1 MNQLS
6 EGVTTMKTAAAKIF
20 TIAFLFAFL
29 LIVLP
34 VSVSAAGEDSV
45 NHVTLSQQYKQQ
57 AEEYKA
63 KIAEEIQAVKSRP
76 RTASFGRNAQTFKQ
90 HVSFKLHQFEDAVKE
105 NLQKAAYHEQMAA
118 KQATQPIAVKDQASK
133 VKG

>member
-1 MNQLS
+1 
-6 EGVTTMKTAAAKIF
+6 MKTGAARIF
-20 TIAFLFAFL
+20 TIVSLFAFL
-29 LIVLP
+29 LVALP

-45 NHVTLSQQYKQQ
+45 NHVALAQHYKQQ

-90 HVSFKLHQFEDAVKE
+90 HVAFKLHQFEEAVEE
-105 NLQKAAYHEQMAA
+105 NLQKAAYHEQIAA
-118 KQATQPIAVKDQASK
+118 KQADQPVAAKDQARK
-133 VKG
+133 VKS